1 MKKNIKELKKEN
13 NAIILAHYY
22 QMPEIQDIADYVGD
36 SYALAK
42 YAQNTDADWIILAGV
57 KFMAETAKVLN
68 PNKRVFD
75 QILMLVVR
83 W

>member
-1 MKKNIKELKKEN
+1 M
-13 NAIILAHYY
+13 AHYY

-68 PNKRVFD
+68 PNKRVFVPD
-75 QILMLVVR
+75 INAGCSLVDAAPVDKFKNG
-83 W
+83 

>member
-1 MKKNIKELKKEN
+1 MIKSIEEKIKNLKNEK

-22 QMPEIQDIADYVGD
+22 QIPEIQDIADYVGD

-42 YAQNTDADWIILAGV
+42 YAQNTNADIIILAGV

-68 PNKRVFD
+68 PSKRV
-75 QILMLVVR
+75 
-83 W
+83 